1 MFFGIVSEILVQPGA
16 GRDGE
21 DHAARQLFVRFQ
33 IMVRLLIK
41 IILFNSILIISVTIM
56 GCCVS
61 HNLTILNET
70 DHDIAVVSGH
80 TQVALTLKANSQKKL
95 PHMLG
100 SLAIISGDKIWIYD
114 HIDVTAFPDAKEKYF
129 KFGIC
134 QCGFGYIT
142 TKASF
147 DENGIIRIGKSTI
160 NPEKKIEWNKTEQRH

>member
-1 MFFGIVSEILVQPGA
+1 
-16 GRDGE
+16 
-21 DHAARQLFVRFQ
+21 
-33 IMVRLLIK
+33 
-41 IILFNSILIISVTIM
+41 M

-80 TQVALTLKANSQKKL
+80 TQVASTLKANSQKKL

-100 SLAIISGDKIWIYD
+100 SLAIISGDNIWIYD
-114 HIDVTAFPDAKEKYF
+114 HIDVTAFPDAKERYF

-147 DENGIIRIGKSTI
+147 DKNGIIRIGKSTI
-160 NPEKKIEWNKTEQRH
+160 NPEQKIEWNKTEQRH